1 MQLETDVGNELPL
14 ALLSVTHPCLA
25 VVEVNIK
32 KNYNNQLH
40 TPVSE
45 RLSEK
50 EKE

>member
-32 KNYNNQLH
+32 KILTTNF
-40 TPVSE
+40 TPQCQ
-45 RLSEK
+45 RD
-50 EKE
+50 